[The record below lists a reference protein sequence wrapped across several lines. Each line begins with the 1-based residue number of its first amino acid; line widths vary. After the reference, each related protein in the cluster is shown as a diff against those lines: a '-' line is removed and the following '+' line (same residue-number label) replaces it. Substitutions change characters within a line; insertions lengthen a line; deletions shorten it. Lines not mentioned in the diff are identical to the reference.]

1 MKIRRDSVFISSV
14 LFTIAFLSCIP
25 PILGTALT
33 GRHPNPALDPNLA
46 EATRLIG
53 DLGVAS
59 LAILF
64 IGLTVTWTGYVK
76 RVRWTW
82 FVMFIIV
89 WIWAFPLMIL
99 PQLQHPM
106 VPTLAE
112 WLSNALKQPG
122 DPRDSVEEIL
132 VFLLMVIALILPM
145 KSFLLGGKPPEPV
158 VDHRP

>member
-1 MKIRRDSVFISSV
+1 MATAIAKAGQVLYGWRTEWGGKAPAHVGRTVMKIRRDSVFISSV

-82 FVMFIIV
+82 FDMFIIL
-89 WIWAFPLMIL
+89 W
-99 PQLQHPM
+99 
-106 VPTLAE
+106 
-112 WLSNALKQPG
+112 S
-122 DPRDSVEEIL
+122 
-132 VFLLMVIALILPM
+132 
-145 KSFLLGGKPPEPV
+145 
-158 VDHRP
+158 